1 MAKITY
7 TDKTTLNPQPSI
19 AEVNKVTAT
28 DMNEI
33 KSVVNGLIVNSDST
47 SQEDTYS
54 SDYLNTKFATFQNI
68 PVTLYNN
75 TSGTTGQVNLS
86 ETSANFTYI
95 EIFFKTNDNDYGSIK
110 VYQPNGKKV
119 AIFVNHPTGTTQ
131 NTTNYMKSRIL
142 SISGTTMT
150 TTGYSEIA
158 INHSASPTI
167 AQTNNI
173 YVVRVIGY
181 R

>member
-7 TDKTTLNPQPSI
+7 TNKETLNAQPSI
-19 AEVNKVTAT
+19 ADKNKVTST

-54 SDYLNTKFATFQNI
+54 SEYLNTKFATFENI

-75 TSGTTGQVNLS
+75 TSGTTGQVDLS

-95 EIFFKTNDNDYGSIK
+95 EIFYKTNDADYGSIK
-110 VYQPNGKKV
+110 VYSPNGKKV

-131 NTTNYMKSRIL
+131 NTTNYMKSRIVN
-142 SISGTTMT
+142 ISGTTIT
-150 TTGYSEIA
+150 TAYYSEIS
-158 INHSASPTI
+158 INHNTSPTI
-167 AQTNNI
+167 SQTNNI
-173 YVVRVIGY
+173 FIVRVIGY